1 MTRDQARHIYKKVET
16 GEISNVDTVKHEIEQ
31 EKQLSQMDDD
41 SGEVNPYRELVINNT
56 EKIEMQKTQMEQWSI
71 LSNLLNYVQHSR
83 FNTMSHSLNIKPVN
97 RFKVKPNEEKEFREV
112 DFGTNSQNL
121 QDEYLDV
128 YEGIQSDIVSSSRFD
143 ENSDI
148 SMTYLGKTGQ
158 EESHNKLKAEESF
171 PISENGYTLGRLLD
185 GMKCQLLLD
194 TGASKSFM
202 SKSFYMCC
210 KSLHTLLKFAA
221 TMQRI
226 QVGNGQCV
234 SVLFII
240 PVIIEV
246 HGHRFEIYTLV
257 SEIHENIDLVL
268 GIKNVF
274 ELEGVINS
282 RDCRFEFL
290 NRSVPIYP
298 EKELI
303 LKPDEQKLVKVRAP
317 FVDEISGLTI
327 IKIIDGK
334 TNSTL
339 FIKLKFMCTKAV
351 LDIKNAGK
359 HTMILNPK
367 EMIGIV
373 DIRSLEYYKI
383 KQGILQQNLSRYYRF
398 EEASKLCEY
407 FNKFVDTIK
416 KDREQTTSV
425 DKYPWLDP
433 EDERRNMTDRE
444 ILEKYIDLGTSC
456 LNREE

>member
-1 MTRDQARHIYKKVET
+1 
-16 GEISNVDTVKHEIEQ
+16 
-31 EKQLSQMDDD
+31 MDDD
-41 SGEVNPYRELVINNT
+41 SGEVNPYRELVVNNA
-56 EKIEMQKTQMEQWSI
+56 EKMEMPKTQMEQWSI
-71 LSNLLNYVQHSR
+71 LSNLLNYVQHSK
-83 FNTMSHSLNIKPVN
+83 FNSMNHSLSVKPVN
-97 RFKVKPNEEKEFREV
+97 RYKTKSNEEREFREE
-112 DFGTNSQNL
+112 DFGTVLQSL

-128 YEGIQSDIVSSSRFD
+128 YEGIQSDVVSSSRFD

-148 SMTYLGKTGQ
+148 SMTYLGRTGHK
-158 EESHNKLKAEESF
+158 ESQDKLKAEESF
-171 PISENGYTLGRLLD
+171 PISENGYTIGRLLD
-185 GMKCQLLLD
+185 GTKCQLLLD
-194 TGASKSFM
+194 TGTSKSFM
-202 SKSFYMCC
+202 STSFYIHC
-210 KSLHTLLKFAA
+210 KSLHTLPKFAA
-221 TMQRI
+221 TTQKI
-226 QVGNGQCV
+226 QVGNGQCI

-246 HGHRFEIYTLV
+246 HGHRYEIYKLV
-257 SEIHENIDLVL
+257 SEIHENVDLVL

-298 EKELI
+298 EKEII
-303 LKPDEQKLVKVRAP
+303 LKPDEQKLVKVKAP
-317 FVDEISGLTI
+317 FIDEISGLAI

-339 FIKLKFMCTKAV
+339 LIKLKFTCNKAV

-359 HTMILNPK
+359 DTMILNPR

-373 DIRSLEYYKI
+373 DIRSLGYYKI

-398 EEASKLCEY
+398 GEASKLCEY
-407 FNKFVDTIK
+407 FNKFVDTLK
-416 KDREQTTSV
+416 KDREQTTSI

-444 ILEKYIDLGTSC
+444 ILEKYINLETSC
-456 LNREE
+456 LNKEEKMKVMDMLYRYKEAFSLRDEIGICPNI